1 MNADNPTTE
10 TFYDLFH
17 MANEA
22 VEEARRVKHQAF
34 LKADHNPTKDNIR
47 EFLEACRAL
56 EAAENNLQIVRDSKK
71 HFKGTRKS

>member
-22 VEEARRVKHQAF
+22 VEEAMRVKHQAF

-47 EFLEACRAL
+47 AFLEACNAL
-56 EAAENNLQIVRDSKK
+56 ETAENNLLIVRQSKK
-71 HFKGTRKS
+71 HFKGVKKS